1 MKLLIEEQDETQGYR
16 PVPVE
21 QFLAMVKVKRDRVEV
36 RVPNLYGMRRI
47 TFLKNGGGVIIEQK
61 DWLGVYRPIEVGYM
75 LGSIEDSLEKLQVI
89 APNLCGGV
97 TRIIKFK
104 STCPEGNGDNVKRL
118 NPTWKRHL
126 ESIKRM
132 VK

>member
-16 PVPVE
+16 PVPAE
-21 QFLAMVKVKRDRVEV
+21 QFLAMVKVKYDRVEV
-36 RVPNLYGMRRI
+36 CVPNLHGMRRI
-47 TFLKNGGGVIIEQK
+47 TFFKEGCGVVIEQK
-61 DWLGVYRPIEVGYM
+61 GWFGPYRPIEVGYM
-75 LGSIEDSLEKLQVI
+75 LGSIKNSLTKLQAT

-104 STCPEGNGDNVKRL
+104 SSCPEGNEDNVKRL
-118 NPTWKRHL
+118 KPTWERWL